1 MEAGHYRIKA
11 KTLPDSQR
19 DPNGL
24 STGEGGNY
32 GKTLFPDNEGIQ
44 NSPDEKIHVYVVR
57 EMKGVGRAEALS
69 HELYGHAYVYVIS
82 GGDHA
87 LSEHSFV
94 GCTDVNEYLD
104 GFILTARKTTVN
116 NFSK

>member
-1 MEAGHYRIKA
+1 MYAYKYA
-11 KTLPDSQR
+11 
-19 DPNGL
+19 
-24 STGEGGNY
+24 
-32 GKTLFPDNEGIQ
+32 
-44 NSPDEKIHVYVVR
+44 
-57 EMKGVGRAEALS
+57 
-69 HELYGHAYVYVIS
+69 ELYGHAYVYVIS